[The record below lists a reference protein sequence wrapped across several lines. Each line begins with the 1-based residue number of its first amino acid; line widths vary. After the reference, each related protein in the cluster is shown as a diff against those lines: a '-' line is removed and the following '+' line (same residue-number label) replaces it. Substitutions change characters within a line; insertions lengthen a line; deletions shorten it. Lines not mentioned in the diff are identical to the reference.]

1 MRKCP
6 NGHDVSDNVKFC
18 PQCGAE
24 VVDNNKEFC
33 SNCGSERKDNEKF
46 CSHCGTPFGNV
57 PNNAPIIIEE
67 EDGGGFKK
75 YLPYVIGAIVLIA
88 ICGGWWLLN
97 SKESIEPLET
107 TLVSFKKTAPGE
119 SFDVEAEINVDF
131 PQKGNANLIKNITS
145 FLIDALTNEYRNN
158 EDAAIPHYNG
168 DISDGQAI
176 VDFYGDEKIK
186 ELQNQGI
193 GDAKISIL
201 KTYETD
207 KIVSYTVDFGGS
219 NGGVGFGAKYGAS
232 FNKADG
238 TTIQVIKA
246 PNDGD
251 FKNYLISKVKSHLRG
266 DDGIVQADESE
277 LEAHPYPKKDPYL
290 TKDGVCFIYQKYEI
304 GSGALDEVE
313 LTIPYNAMKP
323 YMSEIALS
331 LVEVGEGARQDAI
344 TEVEQEEV
352 VETDSSDYYSD
363 YEEDTNSSSEEM
375 DYDWLQGHWVYEQG
389 NYKGHIIIQGNS
401 ITQYSSMN
409 PERYEGNYR
418 IEGNEIRAKLIDG
431 MDLTVKI
438 DFANK
443 RLDYGDGNWMHKTS
457 SSDSDYSSSSS
468 SSSLTTEFQGADNV
482 VGYLANHTF
491 TDGSGLDIR
500 FDSNGGIYI
509 DNDYAGVVSVLTYNS
524 TSALLRY
531 RGGAYGEGKIA
542 VTMDGNGR
550 MRLTDP
556 VDGTVW
562 YQK

>member
-6 NGHDVSDNVKFC
+6 NGHEVSDTVKFC

-24 VVDNNKEFC
+24 VVNKFC
-33 SNCGSERKDNEKF
+33 PNCGKERKDNEKF
-46 CSHCGTPFGNV
+46 CSHCGTSFGNV
-57 PNNAPIIIEE
+57 PNNAPIIIEK

-131 PQKGNANLIKNITS
+131 PQKGNANLKKNITS

-158 EDAAIPHYNG
+158 EDATIPHYNG

-176 VDFYGDEKIK
+176 VDFYGEEKIK

-277 LEAHPYPKKDPYL
+277 LEAHPYPKKEPYL

-304 GSGALDEVE
+304 GSGALGEVE
-313 LTIPYNAMKP
+313 LTIPYDAMKP
-323 YMSEIALS
+323 YMSQVALFLVVVGNDELSEIA
-331 LVEVGEGARQDAI
+331 
-344 TEVEQEEV
+344 
-352 VETDSSDYYSD
+352 ETDSSGYVSD
-363 YEEDTNSSSEEM
+363 YDNSNSSSEER
-375 DYDWLQGHWVYEQG
+375 DYEWLQGHWVYEQG
-389 NYKGHIIIQGNS
+389 SYKGHFIIQGNS

-409 PERYEGNYR
+409 PERYEATYR
-418 IEGNEIRAKLIDG
+418 IEGDELRAKLIDG
-431 MDLTVKI
+431 MDLAVKI

-443 RLDYGDGNWMHKTS
+443 RLDYGDGNWMHKTN
-457 SSDSDYSSSSS
+457 SSDSDYSSSS

-531 RGGAYGEGKIA
+531 RGGAYGEGKIV

-556 VDGTVW
+556 ADGTVW

>member
-6 NGHDVSDNVKFC
+6 NGHEVSDTVKFC

-24 VVDNNKEFC
+24 VVNKFC
-33 SNCGSERKDNEKF
+33 PNCGKERKDNEKF
-46 CSHCGTPFGNV
+46 CSHCGTSFGNV
-57 PNNAPIIIEE
+57 PNNAPIIIEK

-232 FNKADG
+232 FNKSDG

-251 FKNYLISKVKSHLRG
+251 FKKYLISKVKSHLRG

-277 LEAHPYPKKDPYL
+277 LEAHPYPKKEPYL

-304 GSGALDEVE
+304 GSGALGEVE
-313 LTIPYNAMKP
+313 LTIPYDAMKP
-323 YMSEIALS
+323 YMSQVALS
-331 LVEVGEGARQDAI
+331 LVVVGNDELSEIA
-344 TEVEQEEV
+344 
-352 VETDSSDYYSD
+352 ETDSSGYVSD
-363 YEEDTNSSSEEM
+363 YDNSNSSSEER
-375 DYDWLQGHWVYEQG
+375 DYEWLQGHWVYEQG
-389 NYKGHIIIQGNS
+389 SYKGHFIIQGNS

-409 PERYEGNYR
+409 PERYEATYKIDGD
-418 IEGNEIRAKLIDG
+418 ELRAKLIDG

-509 DNDYAGVVSVLTYNS
+509 DNDYAGAVSVLTYNS

-556 VDGTVW
+556 ADGTVW

>member
-6 NGHDVSDNVKFC
+6 NGHEVSDTVKFC

-24 VVDNNKEFC
+24 VVNKFC
-33 SNCGSERKDNEKF
+33 PNCGKERKDNEKF
-46 CSHCGTPFGNV
+46 CSHCGTSFGNV
-57 PNNAPIIIEE
+57 PNNAPIIIEK

-131 PQKGNANLIKNITS
+131 PQKGNANLKKNITS

-158 EDAAIPHYNG
+158 EGATIPHYNG

-176 VDFYGDEKIK
+176 VDFYGEEKIK

-277 LEAHPYPKKDPYL
+277 LEAHPYPKKEPYL

-304 GSGALDEVE
+304 GSGALGEVE
-313 LTIPYNAMKP
+313 LTIPYDAMKP
-323 YMSEIALS
+323 YMSQVALS
-331 LVEVGEGARQDAI
+331 LVVVGNDELSEIA
-344 TEVEQEEV
+344 
-352 VETDSSDYYSD
+352 ETDSSGYVSD
-363 YEEDTNSSSEEM
+363 YDNSNSSSEER
-375 DYDWLQGHWVYEQG
+375 DYEWLQGHWVYEQG
-389 NYKGHIIIQGNS
+389 SYKGHFIIQGNS

-409 PERYEGNYR
+409 PERYEATYR
-418 IEGNEIRAKLIDG
+418 IEGDELRAKLIDG
-431 MDLTVKI
+431 MDLAVKI

-443 RLDYGDGNWMHKTS
+443 RLDYGDGNWMHKTN
-457 SSDSDYSSSSS
+457 SSDSDYSSSS

-531 RGGAYGEGKIA
+531 RGGAYGEGKIV

-556 VDGTVW
+556 ADGTVW

>member
-24 VVDNNKEFC
+24 VVDSNKEFC
-33 SNCGSERKDNEKF
+33 SNCGKERVDDEKF

-57 PNNAPIIIEE
+57 PNNAPIIVEE
-67 EDGGGFKK
+67 EKKGGFKK
-75 YLPYVIGAIVLIA
+75 YLPYVIGVFLLLLIIGYFSSNSNRNSEVNNIEASNCSEEDIKKSVEDMYNEIFNATNDDTDYDAKYTSSEYQKLNAIAAELSEDMYIDVNHWIQGEDSENPSMKV
-88 ICGGWWLLN
+88 I
-97 SKESIEPLET
+97 SVKKESDNRAIAKVSIKAFKQYDGESQV
-107 TLVSFKKTAPGE
+107 TLVLVNEGGKWVVDDFITIENGKKY
-119 SFDVEAEINVDF
+119 S
-131 PQKGNANLIKNITS
+131 
-145 FLIDALTNEYRNN
+145 
-158 EDAAIPHYNG
+158 
-168 DISDGQAI
+168 
-176 VDFYGDEKIK
+176 EKSYLADYVK
-186 ELQNQGI
+186 ELQ
-193 GDAKISIL
+193 
-201 KTYETD
+201 
-207 KIVSYTVDFGGS
+207 
-219 NGGVGFGAKYGAS
+219 
-232 FNKADG
+232 
-238 TTIQVIKA
+238 
-246 PNDGD
+246 
-251 FKNYLISKVKSHLRG
+251 SK
-266 DDGIVQADESE
+266 
-277 LEAHPYPKKDPYL
+277 PK
-290 TKDGVCFIYQKYEI
+290 
-304 GSGALDEVE
+304 
-313 LTIPYNAMKP
+313 
-323 YMSEIALS
+323 
-331 LVEVGEGARQDAI
+331 
-344 TEVEQEEV
+344 EE
-352 VETDSSDYYSD
+352 
-363 YEEDTNSSSEEM
+363 NL
-375 DYDWLQGHWVYEQG
+375 DWLQGHWVYEQG
-389 NYKGHIIIQGNS
+389 NYKGHFIIQGNS

-409 PERYEGNYR
+409 PERYEATYR
-418 IEGNEIRAKLIDG
+418 IDGDELRAKLIDG

-468 SSSLTTEFQGADNV
+468 SSLTTEFHGADNV

-531 RGGAYGEGKIA
+531 RGGVYGEGKIA